1 MPISLDTLKQSINS
15 RQSVLLL
22 GAGAA
27 MPSGAPSG
35 AALAEKLWQDVAKS
49 SAQSDDLIDTASILE
64 RRFGRRAVMEIVRNT
79 LQPLQPTGGLLAIP
93 HHGWNAV
100 FSTNFDKLVERAYKR
115 AGVPLIPVRSNFDL
129 TNRENREGVTLYKIH
144 GCITQDRAFGDKASM
159 ILTEQDYEDYQR
171 YRQTM
176 FSTLQTMM
184 LTNDVI
190 VLGQSL
196 RDRHLQDLVKKVLSY
211 RQEGVQSEI
220 YVVVYDRDDLRAP
233 LLEDRGAKVVF
244 AGIDEFAH
252 AMAHGITQESVPTL
266 TEGGAPNLAASL
278 VSTVYDVQA
287 RKADSPNVKRMFSGG
302 PASYADIRSGATF
315 ERSRHRDAVDRL
327 AEGTAPLVAIIGS
340 AGVGKTTFA
349 RQIASNLSA
358 DGIPVW
364 EHRNDFPFQSKPWIA
379 LERELSSSGQSG
391 ILLLDECTRY
401 LRQANIL
408 FDALGSLEKPALR
421 VIATAN
427 AAQWAPRLKSP
438 IVYKKGVVIELSRLD
453 SAEVNSLINLYQY
466 NKDVSELVQKGF
478 RELPRSTQV
487 SRLREKCGADMFV
500 CLRNIFANEN
510 LDTIL
515 LTEFEELDD
524 SYQEYYRYVAALE
537 AVGTRVHRQLLMR
550 MLSISADTVSYV
562 LNGLSGIIDEY
573 DIKPKL
579 GIYGWSTRHIVIA
592 RRITEYKFSNY
603 DELEKLFDAIIDN
616 INPAVPMELQSVRDV
631 CDNEFGIGR
640 LAETKTRQRL
650 YKRLIEAAEGERIP
664 WHRLVRELLEHESLE
679 DAEYGLRNAIEA
691 VGSDGPL
698 DRYKVR
704 LLLAR
709 ADRTPGI
716 ANGDRL
722 ALVRKAF
729 ETAEEN
735 IRRHPADKF
744 SYKALCDVAIELI
757 RRGESPYIL
766 DGPLNKMRDAADKIL
781 DPTMDRDLR
790 YYEDIRAKM

>member
-1 MPISLDTLKQSINS
+1 MPISLETLKQSIS
-15 RQSVLLL
+15 TRDSVLLL

-35 AALAEKLWQDVAKS
+35 AALAEKLWQEVAKS

-64 RRFGRRAVMEIVRNT
+64 RRFGRRAVMDVVRNT
-79 LQPLQPTGGLLAIP
+79 LQPLQPSGGLLALP

-115 AGVPLIPVRSNFDL
+115 AGVPITPVRSNFDL
-129 TNRENREGVTLYKIH
+129 TNRENRAGATLYKIH

-159 ILTEQDYEDYQR
+159 IITDQDYEDHER

-211 RQEGVQSEI
+211 RQDGVPSNI

-233 LLEDRGAKVVF
+233 LLEDRGAKIVF
-244 AGIDEFAH
+244 AGMDEFAH
-252 AMAHGITQESVPTL
+252 AMSHGIAPESSPPPV
-266 TEGGAPNLAASL
+266 ENGIPNLPPSL
-278 VSTVYDVQA
+278 VSTAYDLKARNADQA
-287 RKADSPNVKRMFSGG
+287 NVKRMFSGG
-302 PASYADIRSGATF
+302 PATYADIRSGATF
-315 ERSRHRDAVDRL
+315 ERSRHQDAVDRL
-327 AEGTAPLVAIIGS
+327 SEGASPLVVIIGS

-349 RQIASNLSA
+349 RQIASTLSA
-358 DGIPVW
+358 KGFPVW

-379 LERELSSSGQSG
+379 LEAELRSSGKSG

-408 FDALGSLEKPALR
+408 LDALGSHESPALR
-421 VIATAN
+421 VVATAN

-438 IVYKKGVVIELSRLD
+438 VVYKKGLIIELSRLD
-453 SAEVNSLINLYQY
+453 TAEINSLINLYQY
-466 NKDVSELVQKGF
+466 NKDVSELVQKEF
-478 RELPRSTQV
+478 RELPRGTQV

-515 LTEFEELDD
+515 LAEFEDLDEPF
-524 SYQEYYRYVAALE
+524 QEYYRYVAALE

-550 MLSISADTVSYV
+550 MLSIGADTINNV
-562 LNGLSGIIDEY
+562 LSGLSGIIDEY
-573 DIKPKL
+573 DIKPKF

-603 DELEKLFDAIIDN
+603 DELEKLFDTIIDN
-616 INPAVPMELQSVRDV
+616 INPAVPMELQSVRDI

-640 LAETKTRQRL
+640 LSESKTRQRL
-650 YKRLIEAAEGERIP
+650 YRKLIEAADGERIP
-664 WHRLVRELLEHESLE
+664 WHRLVRELLEYESLE

-709 ADRTPGI
+709 AERTPGI
-716 ANGDRL
+716 ADGDRL

-744 SYKALCDVAIELI
+744 SYRALCDVAVELV

-766 DGPLNKMRDAADKIL
+766 DNPIDKMREAADRIL

>member
-1 MPISLDTLKQSINS
+1 VPIT
-15 RQSVLLL
+15 
-22 GAGAA
+22 
-27 MPSGAPSG
+27 
-35 AALAEKLWQDVAKS
+35 
-49 SAQSDDLIDTASILE
+49 
-64 RRFGRRAVMEIVRNT
+64 
-79 LQPLQPTGGLLAIP
+79 
-93 HHGWNAV
+93 
-100 FSTNFDKLVERAYKR
+100 
-115 AGVPLIPVRSNFDL
+115 PVRSNFDL
-129 TNRENREGVTLYKIH
+129 TNRENREGATLYKIH

-159 ILTEQDYEDYQR
+159 ILTEQDYEDHQR

-190 VLGQSL
+190 ILGQSL
-196 RDRHLQDLVKKVLSY
+196 RDRHLQDLVRKVLSY
-211 RQEGVQSEI
+211 RQDGVQNEVF
-220 YVVVYDRDDLRAP
+220 VVVYDKDDLRAP

-244 AGIDEFAH
+244 AGIDEFSH
-252 AMAHGITQESVPTL
+252 AMAHDVESEAGPAL
-266 TEGGAPNLAASL
+266 PHEAPILAASL
-278 VSTVYDVQA
+278 VSTVYDAEA
-287 RKADSPNVKRMFSGG
+287 RKFDAPNVKRMFSGG

-315 ERSRHRDAVDRL
+315 ERARHKDAVQRL
-327 AEGTAPLVAIIGS
+327 SEGACPLVVIIGS
-340 AGVGKTTFA
+340 AGVGKTTFG
-349 RQIASNLSA
+349 RQLASSLIAER
-358 DGIPVW
+358 IPVW
-364 EHRNDFPFQSKPWIA
+364 EHRNDFPFQSKAWIA
-379 LERELSSSGQSG
+379 LEAELRANGQSG
-391 ILLLDECTRY
+391 VLLLDECTRY

-408 FDALGSLEKPALR
+408 FDALGALDKSALR

-453 SAEVNSLINLYQY
+453 PSEINSLINLYQY
-466 NKDVSELVQKGF
+466 NKDVSGLVQKEF
-478 RELPRSTQV
+478 RELPRSVQV

-515 LTEFEELDD
+515 LTEFEELDEP
-524 SYQEYYRYVAALE
+524 YQEYYRYVAALE

-550 MLSISADTVSYV
+550 MLAISADTVLHA

-573 DIKPKL
+573 DIKPKF

-603 DELEKLFDAIIDN
+603 DELERLFDAIIDN
-616 INPAVPMELQSVRDV
+616 INPAVPVEMQSVRDI

-650 YKRLIEAAEGERIP
+650 YRKLIGAAEGERIP

-709 ADRTPGI
+709 AERTPGI
-716 ANGDRL
+716 GDSDRL
-722 ALVRKAF
+722 ALVRRAF

-744 SYKALCDVAIELI
+744 SYKALCDVAVDLV

-766 DGPLNKMRDAADKIL
+766 DNPLQKMREAADRIL

-790 YYEDIRAKM
+790 YYEDLRAKM